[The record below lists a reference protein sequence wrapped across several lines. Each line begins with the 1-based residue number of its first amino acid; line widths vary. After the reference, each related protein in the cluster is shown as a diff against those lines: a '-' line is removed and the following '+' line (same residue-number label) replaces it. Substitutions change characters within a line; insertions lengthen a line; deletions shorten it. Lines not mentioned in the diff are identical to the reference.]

1 MMYAE
6 PTKATK
12 CLLTTKFLQL
22 VKTRPQKL
30 PERTLPAIF
39 TLLLA
44 LTALA
49 ESQMGLKRNWSF
61 VESPPGAPGES
72 DLRFSGLEY
81 IYLSSLIT
89 ENSCN
94 SKVNS
99 LGVI

>member
-1 MMYAE
+1 MTYAE

-12 CLLTTKFLQL
+12 CLLNTKFLQL
-22 VKTRPQKL
+22 VKTTPKKL
-30 PERTLPAIF
+30 PACTLPAIL

-49 ESQMGLKRNWSF
+49 ESQMGLRRNWSF
-61 VESPPGAPGES
+61 LETPPGGPGES